1 MIRYR
6 VVKALLVRSFKGLC
20 QDNGRLSEMVVFPLS
35 FLVIWGLFFSSG
47 VVTREVAS
55 QLLVV
60 NLIWSVAST
69 FQSQAN
75 LTLMFD
81 LWAREF
87 SNILRQG
94 VQIQEMLCAH
104 LIFSTVIGLGNLL
117 IFCGAIFWVFGGGAS
132 EIALFLKL
140 FPHYYLASVG
150 LAGLFCGVVIRYGR
164 SYGFVAWTGLQ
175 LLIMFSSP
183 FSPVATLPGW
193 FRSIVILS
201 PFTPI
206 FEFVRFGRIEDYIF
220 GLILSVIYLI
230 CGVIAVTVFFKRRR
244 RGPGLMDV

>member
-1 MIRYR
+1 
-6 VVKALLVRSFKGLC
+6 
-20 QDNGRLSEMVVFPLS
+20 MVVFPLS

-47 VVTREVAS
+47 IVSREVAS

-75 LTLMFD
+75 LSLMFD

-94 VQIQEMLCAH
+94 VRIQEMFCAH
-104 LIFSTVIGLGNLL
+104 LLFSTIIGLGNLL
-117 IFCGAIFWVFGGGAS
+117 LFCGAIFWFFGGGLR
-132 EIALFLKL
+132 EISLFLAL
-140 FPHYYLASVG
+140 FPHYYLASIG
-150 LAGLFCGVVIRYGR
+150 LAGVFCGVVLKYGR
-164 SYGFVAWTGLQ
+164 SYAFVSWTGLQ

-183 FSPVATLPGW
+183 FSPVSTLPDW
-193 FRSIVILS
+193 FRGVVVLS

-206 FEFVRFGRIEDYIF
+206 FEYVRFGRIEDYIF
-220 GLILSVIYLI
+220 GLALSVVYLI
-230 CGVIAVTVFFKRRR
+230 SGVLSVTIFYKQRR